1 MLTAIVLVCSVA
13 LSVQDCD
20 REHAQYRSHFGDMIG
35 ETGDATTGD
44 VFLQCCLL
52 GEVVYG

>member
-20 REHAQYRSHFGDMIG
+20 REHAQYRSHFGDMMNHN
-35 ETGDATTGD
+35 DATTGD

-52 GEVVYG
+52 GKVVYG